1 MANITFI
8 GLGHMGLPM
17 ANHLQQAGHTVIGFD
32 LQEQAR
38 DAFVCMGGQ
47 VLINL
52 HRLNVDEQDVIVTML
67 QTGEQ
72 VQKILCGTQGLF
84 ERASSSTLFID
95 CSSIAV
101 NDAQMLHT
109 QAQQYGLDMV
119 DAPVSGGVAG
129 AKAASLTMMVGGT
142 TTAYQRAKP
151 YLAAM
156 GKTLIHAGEAGCGQ
170 AAKLCNNMILG
181 ISMIAV
187 SEAFLLAQKL
197 GLTPQKLHEVVT
209 HSSGSCWVMN
219 QYVPVPDVLPQV
231 PANQNYQPGF
241 TSAMMLKDL
250 RLSQDAAQHATVTTA
265 LGEHATMI
273 YEQMNAAGMSQQD
286 FSAVFEFLQNKM
298 KN

>member
-17 ANHLQQAGHTVIGFD
+17 ASHLQQAGHNVVGFD
-32 LQEQAR
+32 LQEKAR
-38 DAFVCMGGQ
+38 AAFVAMQGR
-47 VLINL
+47 VLDDL
-52 HRLNVDEQDVIVTML
+52 TRLDISKQDVIVTML

-72 VQKILCGTQGLF
+72 VQQVLCGPQGLF
-84 ERASSSTLFID
+84 SRTPATTLFID

-101 NDAQMLHT
+101 QDAHYLHA
-109 QAQQYGLDMV
+109 QAQQYGLDLV

-142 TTAYQRAKP
+142 AQAYERAQP
-151 YLAAM
+151 YLAVM

-187 SEAFLLAQKL
+187 SEAFILAEKL
-197 GLTPQKLHEVVT
+197 SLTPQKLHEVVT

-250 RLSQDAAQHATVTTA
+250 CLSQDAAQHAAVVTA
-265 LGEHATMI
+265 LGAHATAI
-273 YEQMNAAGMSQQD
+273 YQQMTAAGRSQQD
-286 FSAVFEFLQNKM
+286 FSAVFEFLQQG
-298 KN
+298 